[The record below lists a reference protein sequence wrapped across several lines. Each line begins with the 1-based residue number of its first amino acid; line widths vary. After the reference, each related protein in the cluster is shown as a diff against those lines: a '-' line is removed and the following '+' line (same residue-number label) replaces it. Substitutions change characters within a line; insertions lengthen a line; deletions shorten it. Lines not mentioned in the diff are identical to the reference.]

1 MSPNSAAGSAG
12 CPEAEV
18 VEPGGVAP
26 RAAVRKAVVTIV
38 ITILTFRNSDHY
50 YLLTFLHDLTRVS
63 GDWVGIF

>member
-1 MSPNSAAGSAG
+1 MAPNSAAGSAG

-38 ITILTFRNSDHY
+38 ITILTLKTVATII
-50 YLLTFLHDLTRVS
+50 YLLFSMT
-63 GDWVGIF
+63 